1 MLHWI
6 LRLAFCSYYLMTRA
20 AEPNLRHEVTE
31 VLDAAVSCGLTAI
44 RTWAFCEGKEWNAL
58 QPSPGMLIVPPH
70 YRNAIQCIEHEL
82 YGMVVLHKTVPSG
95 GWHGTARDS
104 PEKMLIYVFS
114 LCNRMSTTVF
124 AHVLYTRRRTT
135 GRLNLISYET
145 TVCKSQ

>member
-58 QPSPGMLIVPPH
+58 QPSPGMPFVLPH
-70 YRNAIQCIEHEL
+70 YCTVIQCTKHKL
-82 YGMVVLHKTVPSG
+82 YGMIVLHKTVPLG
-95 GWHGTARDS
+95 VGHGIARDS
-104 PEKMLIYVFS
+104 QEKMLIFVFS
-114 LCNRMSTTVF
+114 LR
-124 AHVLYTRRRTT
+124 
-135 GRLNLISYET
+135 
-145 TVCKSQ
+145 